1 MLSHLHF
8 FFLLPLFFSAVF
20 LFLVMNLFTRKLI
33 LLDQL
38 TSLLMT
44 ICTDKF
50 LLQTEMVKKKKPI
63 GIQQYNQRSRVSIV
77 LRDIW
82 VACFRMISYL

>member
-50 LLQTEMVKKKKPI
+50 LLQTEMVRKKKPI

-82 VACFRMISYL
+82 VACF

>member
-38 TSLLMT
+38 TSLLMR

-50 LLQTEMVKKKKPI
+50 LLQTEMVKKKANWYTTVQPKVPCF
-63 GIQQYNQRSRVSIV
+63 YRVKGH
-77 LRDIW
+77 LGGM
-82 VACFRMISYL
+82 FLG

>member
-1 MLSHLHF
+1 MLSRLHF

-50 LLQTEMVKKKKPI
+50 LLQTEMVKKKS
-63 GIQQYNQRSRVSIV
+63 QLVYNSTTKGPVFLS
-77 LRDIW
+77 
-82 VACFRMISYL
+82 C

>member
-50 LLQTEMVKKKKPI
+50 LLQTEMVKKKANWYTTVQPKVP
-63 GIQQYNQRSRVSIV
+63 
-77 LRDIW
+77 
-82 VACFRMISYL
+82 CFYRAKGHLGGMFLG

>member
-50 LLQTEMVKKKKPI
+50 LLQTEMVKKKPI